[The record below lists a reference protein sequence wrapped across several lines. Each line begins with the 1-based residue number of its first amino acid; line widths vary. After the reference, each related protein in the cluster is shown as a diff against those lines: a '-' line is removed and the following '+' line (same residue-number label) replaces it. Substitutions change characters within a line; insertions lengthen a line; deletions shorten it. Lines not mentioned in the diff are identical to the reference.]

1 MISNIVRGGA
11 QWWQLKENESSF
23 VKMNQLVQQ
32 KYLFQI
38 VKCYK
43 WKEIRNSDH
52 DINRKTSKTVSN
64 FKDNYDSNNLTPRQ
78 MLSYASHS
86 LSTQKIPESLVINLC
101 TVFISTTDQ
110 HFFFTTFECSFFWRS
125 NKLHNYHMADYTY
138 VFAVQMISKQIV
150 LVWIG
155 KFIVLLH
162 LLTYHRV
169 PGDWWVLIPIGY
181 NWLQLNIF

>member
-78 MLSYASHS
+78 M
-86 LSTQKIPESLVINLC
+86 PLVMRNILC
-101 TVFISTTDQ
+101 Q
-110 HFFFTTFECSFFWRS
+110 P
-125 NKLHNYHMADYTY
+125 
-138 VFAVQMISKQIV
+138 
-150 LVWIG
+150 
-155 KFIVLLH
+155 FIVNSENS
-162 LLTYHRV
+162 RV
-169 PGDWWVLIPIGY
+169 SSYKLVYSFHIH
-181 NWLQLNIF
+181 NWPALFSI

>member
-78 MLSYASHS
+78 ISYASHS

-110 HFFFTTFECSFFWRS
+110 HFFLFKFFHQIKDCCCVKKVLS
-125 NKLHNYHMADYTY
+125 VFLFLLAAISGHNDFLYYCKTWFHSSVAGCLENWNYY
-138 VFAVQMISKQIV
+138 LYSHFSSK
-150 LVWIG
+150 
-155 KFIVLLH
+155 
-162 LLTYHRV
+162 
-169 PGDWWVLIPIGY
+169 
-181 NWLQLNIF
+181 